1 MDPQVIT
8 DTHIVERYLL
18 GHLSGAESRYL
29 EQMLKQHPA
38 LADRLDLPG
47 ALTRLERLLKLT
59 RSQPPSAQ
67 TVPRWC
73 HPISIAALSI
83 ALVAAIGAGI
93 GANADRRA
101 LLSHVAEAKALADR
115 GALPNARF
123 VSHLRV
129 TPVLGDSG
137 SNAINLGSR
146 LRPNYTEL
154 RINVQ
159 HSTASTFGLSIRRAD
174 RTEVSRIDRLEP
186 DANGD
191 LALALNIGV
200 LPAGVYE
207 WSIESIT
214 PQGNRHL
221 EGTFRTAVS
230 GP

>member
-8 DTHIVERYLL
+8 DTHLVERYLL
-18 GHLSGAESRYL
+18 GNLSGAESRYL

-38 LADRLDLPG
+38 LLDRVDLTG
-47 ALTRLERLLKLT
+47 ALGRLERLLTLT
-59 RSQPPSAQ
+59 HTRPPTAR

-101 LLSHVAEAKALADR
+101 LLSHAAEAKALADR
-115 GALPNARF
+115 GSVLPPRS
-123 VSHLRV
+123 VSHLGI
-129 TPVLGDSG
+129 TPVAQDTVPT
-137 SNAINLGSR
+137 AIDLGSR

-154 RINVQ
+154 RIHLQ
-159 HSTASTFGLSIRRAD
+159 RSSEATFGLSIRRAD
-174 RTEVSRIDRLEP
+174 HTVVSRIDRLQR

-191 LALALNIGV
+191 IALALNIGL

-207 WSIESIT
+207 WTVESET
-214 PQGNRHL
+214 PQGNRQFV
-221 EGTFRTAVS
+221 GWFRTAVA